1 MMNPFGNLF
10 SHVNE
15 LRQFQQS
22 FQGDAGAE
30 VQRMLNSGQMSQ
42 EQLNYIMPFAQQ
54 LYSYM
59 KMGNKPFGQG

>member
-1 MMNPFGNLF
+1 MNPFGDLL
-10 SHVNE
+10 SRVGE

-22 FQGDAGAE
+22 FQGDAGSQ
-30 VQRMLNSGQMSQ
+30 VQKMLNSGQMSQ

-59 KMGNKPFGQG
+59 QMGNKPFGQG